1 MHTLCPQ
8 NYNCLSFAHI
18 IILFSFPILFQVVEH
33 CRYFVHCEMQNLK
46 ADIARHSIHAL
57 MEQPEFGSAFRQ
69 LASGTKQMQQELQML
84 QQSITKKD
92 DEK

>member
-1 MHTLCPQ
+1 
-8 NYNCLSFAHI
+8 
-18 IILFSFPILFQVVEH
+18 
-33 CRYFVHCEMQNLK
+33 MQNLK